1 MEYDTYEEGMLK
13 CLISIAE
20 SLSVIASA
28 LQPKTPKPEVKTT
41 ATKKFVKPTIEEIKA
56 YVKEKGYN
64 VDAERFFSYYESK
77 GWIVGKSPMKN
88 WKAAVS
94 TWVKSSAEYPSNIP
108 QPEPQ
113 PETQE
118 HTIDL
123 FSDPQMMEIVR
134 MGRER
139 YKNL

>member
-28 LQPKTPKPEVKTT
+28 LQPKTPKPEAKTT
-41 ATKKFVKPTIEEIKA
+41 ATKKFVKPTIDEIKE
-56 YVKEKGYN
+56 YIKEKGYD
-64 VDAERFFSYYESK
+64 VDAERFFNFYESK
-77 GWIVGKSPMKN
+77 GWVVGKSPMKN

-94 TWVKSSAEYPSNIP
+94 TWGKSSSEYPSNIP
-108 QPEPQ
+108 QPETQ
-113 PETQE
+113 PETPEQ
-118 HTIDL
+118 TNDL
-123 FSDPQMMEIVR
+123 FSDPQMMEILR